1 MLPPSPSPLLRVWQD
16 KRTNTGEKQL
26 DDAVQKKSTAR
37 ASTLPDISATT
48 PKVSLFKFQG
58 MGQELIDACA
68 NQTKEFSD
76 IAATK
81 LGFML
86 GNAPSGSCGCV
97 IQNATGVRLSLVNG
111 GQAVDYPA
119 PSIIEPGECA
129 SFVVLS
135 PDPSTGMYIYYKVQV
150 FEGPVATPV
159 GGGWKAPTQEGLEI
173 PQFQLGTAVNSPIIG
188 VTPSTATARVQV
200 KAGGELVPSTLTW
213 KVDRLP
219 GGAFPVDIFQYT
231 LTQSL
236 D

>member
-1 MLPPSPSPLLRVWQD
+1 MLPPSLSPLLRVWQD

-129 SFVVLS
+129 SFLVLA
-135 PDPSTGMYIYYKVQV
+135 PDPSTGIYFYYQVQV

-159 GGGWKAPTQEGLEI
+159 GGGWKAPTSKLLSI
-173 PQFQLGTAVNSPIIG
+173 PEFQLETDFPR

-200 KAGGELVPSTLTW
+200 KAGGDLVPSTLNW
-213 KVDRLP
+213 KADRLP
-219 GGAFPVDIFQYT
+219 ARAPGSGEYFQYT